1 MEQNQLILLTSM
13 ILSGI
18 VVLAYNKLIQL
29 NRKRYLKSAM
39 KRYKIIREKEDRGE
53 IKRRVIYFE
62 ENARANGEEIEQRE
76 VGSSKK
82 SRAIINGESY
92 TEDTSWFL
100 MDGNVLYI
108 YGKEE
113 DFLIELHSEL
123 FDNY

>member
-53 IKRRVIYFE
+53 IKRRVVYFE
-62 ENARANGEEIEQRE
+62 ENARVNGEEIGQRE
-76 VGSSKK
+76 IGSSKK
-82 SRAIINGESY
+82 SRVIINGESY

>member
-1 MEQNQLILLTSM
+1 MEQDQLILLISM
-13 ILSGI
+13 VLSGI
-18 VVLAYNKLIQL
+18 IVLAYNKLIQL

-76 VGSSKK
+76 IGSSKK
-82 SRAIINGESY
+82 SRVIINGESY

>member
-76 VGSSKK
+76 IGSSKK

>member
-1 MEQNQLILLTSM
+1 MEQDQLILLISM
-13 ILSGI
+13 VLSGI

-53 IKRRVIYFE
+53 IKRRVVYFE
-62 ENARANGEEIEQRE
+62 ENARVNGEEIGQRE
-76 VGSSKK
+76 IGSSKK
-82 SRAIINGESY
+82 SRVIINGESY

-100 MDGNVLYI
+100 MDDNVLYI

>member
-53 IKRRVIYFE
+53 IKRRVVYFE
-62 ENARANGEEIEQRE
+62 ENARVNGEEIE
-76 VGSSKK
+76 G
-82 SRAIINGESY
+82 
-92 TEDTSWFL
+92 
-100 MDGNVLYI
+100 VLLTDCKDI
-108 YGKEE
+108 DEAVNE
-113 DFLIELHSEL
+113 PLV
-123 FDNY
+123 

>member
-53 IKRRVIYFE
+53 IKRRVVYFE
-62 ENARANGEEIEQRE
+62 ENARVNEEEIGQRE
-76 VGSSKK
+76 IGSSKK
-82 SRAIINGESY
+82 SRVIINGESY

-100 MDGNVLYI
+100 MDDNVLYI

>member
-29 NRKRYLKSAM
+29 NRKKYLKSAM

-76 VGSSKK
+76 IGSSKK

>member
-13 ILSGI
+13 VLSGI

-76 VGSSKK
+76 IGSSKK

>member
-18 VVLAYNKLIQL
+18 VVLVYNKLIQL

>member
-1 MEQNQLILLTSM
+1 MEQDQLILLISM
-13 ILSGI
+13 VLSGI

-76 VGSSKK
+76 IGSSKK
-82 SRAIINGESY
+82 SRVIINGESY

-123 FDNY
+123 FDN

>member
-53 IKRRVIYFE
+53 IKRRVVYFE
-62 ENARANGEEIEQRE
+62 ENARVNGEEIGQRE
-76 VGSSKK
+76 IGSSKK
-82 SRAIINGESY
+82 SRVIINGESY

-100 MDGNVLYI
+100 MDDNVLYI

>member
-18 VVLAYNKLIQL
+18 VVLAYNKLMQL

-76 VGSSKK
+76 IGSSKK

>member
-76 VGSSKK
+76 IGSSKK
-82 SRAIINGESY
+82 SRVIINGESY

-100 MDGNVLYI
+100 MDDNVLYI

>member
-1 MEQNQLILLTSM
+1 MEQDQLILLISM
-13 ILSGI
+13 VLSGI

-53 IKRRVIYFE
+53 IKRRVVYFE
-62 ENARANGEEIEQRE
+62 ENARVNGEEIGQRE
-76 VGSSKK
+76 IGSSKK
-82 SRAIINGESY
+82 SRVIINGESY

>member
-1 MEQNQLILLTSM
+1 MERNQLILLISM
-13 ILSGI
+13 VLSGI
-18 VVLAYNKLIQL
+18 VVLAYNKLVQL

-53 IKRRVIYFE
+53 IKRRVVYFE
-62 ENARANGEEIEQRE
+62 ENARANGEEIGQRE
-76 VGSSKK
+76 IGSNKK

-100 MDGNVLYI
+100 MDDNVLYI

>member
-1 MEQNQLILLTSM
+1 MEQDQLILLISM
-13 ILSGI
+13 VLSGI

-76 VGSSKK
+76 IGSSKK
-82 SRAIINGESY
+82 SRVIINGESY